1 MSQPR
6 PISDWHV
13 DHQKKSAQHKT
24 GLVVRLNKSSSPHK
38 PAALE
43 ILSLEKLAGTPWAHR
58 SNALIEAGISLL
70 KAL

>member
-1 MSQPR
+1 MPQQHAIP
-6 PISDWHV
+6 DWQIDQV
-13 DHQKKSAQHKT
+13 KKSALHKT

-43 ILSLEKLAGTPWAHR
+43 ILSLEKLVGTPWANR